1 MYIPPILS
9 QKSTRGCVLTKQERG
24 NKQTNKKTFVSGNR
38 GSNPVETKKQKEYS
52 RQGREIPG
60 YQLCTGINGKQSR
73 LEEYHSR
80 DRHSRVLII

>member
-38 GSNPVETKKQKEYS
+38 WSNPVERQKSKRNTQDREERS
-52 RQGREIPG
+52 QGTNCAQG
-60 YQLCTGINGKQSR
+60 
-73 LEEYHSR
+73 
-80 DRHSRVLII
+80 